1 MIIDAEH
8 LFMCQEESFGKF
20 FFFFLITVKMK
31 HSVIQWEDKVKEI
44 FQKVE
49 QKEMKKAK
57 R

>member
-1 MIIDAEH
+1 MPRRE
-8 LFMCQEESFGKF
+8 LWEV

>member
-8 LFMCQEESFGKF
+8 LFMCQEESFGK